1 MSVANTEIPTI
12 TSVSPDTGATG
23 DDITDANILTLEGI
37 AEVGDTVQV
46 YDGTI
51 LLGAASVNASGDWS
65 FTTPLLAD
73 GINVFV
79 ATDTNSGGEVSET
92 SSALSVTVQATAPA
106 APTIATVSGYGA
118 IANGGMNADNVL
130 TLSGTGEANSTVTID
145 DGAVS
150 LGTAYVNSN
159 GVWSFTTGQLG
170 EGSQSFTAIDTDK
183 AGNVSQTS
191 PVFTAIVET
200 FSRGAPASIGV
211 NMEGAEYSWVGY
223 PTLADLENVKS
234 EGVDLVRLPI
244 AWEMMQPTLDGPLNS
259 TYLAGLE
266 SFLNNAASL
275 GIGVIVDL
283 QNYGTYN
290 LNWAA
295 DAAAS
300 GGNEAP
306 NGPDASKLGSAAVP
320 ISAFA
325 NFWQQLAAALNG
337 NPGVAGYDIMNEP
350 NNMPTPETWPDA
362 AQAAVNAIRSVDMNT
377 PIVVEGDS
385 WASAQNWP
393 YFNENLNI
401 TDHAND
407 IIYEAHQYFDN
418 GSGLYQQTYAQLGDT
433 SETGVQLVAP
443 FIQWL
448 KNNNYSGYLG
458 ELGIPSNDPQW
469 IPLLNK
475 VLNDLQ
481 ANGVSGTVFD
491 YETPDSSPAWWAT
504 LIDNNTYNLDIA
516 PVNGVITPAM
526 ALIFEHSAPVIELYT
541 PGIETD
547 SFVLSGAAAGDSVV
561 SVFDQGQLLGTT
573 TASINGAWNFTTAAL
588 SIGTQVFTA
597 SAADSSGDVSEVSAA
612 LSVAISGRPSI
623 TSFSPD
629 SGQVGDGITN
639 ATRLTLTG
647 TGEANSTVQVYDG
660 AALLGAVSV
669 NASGAWSFATAT
681 LAPGTHAFTA
691 VDIEIGGNASQASP
705 AMVVTVDTT
714 PPAAPVI
721 VSDRNTGVNQVTL
734 HGTAEANSTD

>member
-12 TSVSPDTGATG
+12 TPVSPDTGATG

-46 YDGTI
+46 YDGTT

-79 ATDTNSGGEVSET
+79 ATDTNSGGEVSEA

-145 DGAVS
+145 DGAVF
-150 LGTAYVNSN
+150 LGTAYVNRN
-159 GVWSFTTGQLG
+159 GAWSFTTGQLG
-170 EGSQSFTAIDTDK
+170 EGSQSFSAIDTDI

-191 PVFTAIVET
+191 PVFTARVET

-458 ELGIPSNDPQW
+458 ELGVPSNDPQW
-469 IPLLNK
+469 IPLLNN

-481 ANGVSGTVFD
+481 DNGVSGTVFD
-491 YETPDSSPAWWAT
+491 YEMPDSSPAWWAT

-526 ALIFEHSAPVIELYT
+526 ALIFEHSAPVIESLH
-541 PGIETD
+541 
-547 SFVLSGAAAGDSVV
+547 SRS
-561 SVFDQGQLLGTT
+561 
-573 TASINGAWNFTTAAL
+573 
-588 SIGTQVFTA
+588 
-597 SAADSSGDVSEVSAA
+597 
-612 LSVAISGRPSI
+612 
-623 TSFSPD
+623 
-629 SGQVGDGITN
+629 
-639 ATRLTLTG
+639 
-647 TGEANSTVQVYDG
+647 
-660 AALLGAVSV
+660 
-669 NASGAWSFATAT
+669 
-681 LAPGTHAFTA
+681 
-691 VDIEIGGNASQASP
+691 
-705 AMVVTVDTT
+705 
-714 PPAAPVI
+714 
-721 VSDRNTGVNQVTL
+721 RNRFICF
-734 HGTAEANSTD
+734 EWCCSRR